1 MMGKHIEFLSDLS
14 RQVENENVFEK
25 KKFVR
30 YWTLFFRIYGWFLCS
45 LCHSFWPGC
54 WRKDKNIDTREACW
68 VSAIV
73 SGHGG
78 IGEEDRVLSCL
89 PVHVLCF
96 QNCSHFVVVIRTL
109 SCCLSYGLW
118 MHNITWL
125 VCLFACWRFH
135 RDCQCFY
142 PLSCLG
148 LIRLPYWLI
157 TRLTTW
163 SQFDRRRDLILIEI
177 IMPFDFHAVW
187 FLIFLLCSSEGG
199 SVSVVMASAS
209 SSIKG
214 RSSCSRSFAG
224 DRLQFTNNKFGST

>member
-1 MMGKHIEFLSDLS
+1 MVVRIVSNLLKLVINVMMWKHIKFLSDLS

-45 LCHSFWPGC
+45 LCQSIWQGC

-89 PVHVLCF
+89 PVHGLC
-96 QNCSHFVVVIRTL
+96 
-109 SCCLSYGLW
+109 

-125 VCLFACWRFH
+125 VCLFACWRSH
-135 RDCQCFY
+135 RECQCFN

-148 LIRLPYWLI
+148 LMPLPYWFYY
-157 TRLTTW
+157 
-163 SQFDRRRDLILIEI
+163 Q
-177 IMPFDFHAVW
+177 
-187 FLIFLLCSSEGG
+187 
-199 SVSVVMASAS
+199 
-209 SSIKG
+209 
-214 RSSCSRSFAG
+214 
-224 DRLQFTNNKFGST
+224 TNNMITLMQ